1 MPKRGK
7 REPSFHYLGIRVT
20 QAMTR
25 LHKPTYCAMIPVS
38 DNSSSVMTT
47 YQSVADKLNST
58 GPTVYELLAIVTV
71 NKPSKS
77 SALLK
82 LLSSTPDAQEIQ
94 ATMDKEADLEVLF
107 HTALALA

>member
-1 MPKRGK
+1 
-7 REPSFHYLGIRVT
+7 
-20 QAMTR
+20 MTR

-38 DNSSSVMTT
+38 DNSSGVMTT

-82 LLSSTPDAQEIQ
+82 LLSSAPDAEEIQ

-107 HTALALA
+107 NTALTLA